1 MNSNNSI
8 LGGGSRQGLTR
19 REEYARATR
28 QAIIDAAR
36 RLFSERGYFNTKV
49 DDIAALARVAPA
61 TVYAVLGGKQGLLN
75 TLIDVFTT
83 APIIEATIGRIEE
96 MDDPRTVLR
105 LVAATCRRM
114 EEEFGDIMRVMRAIA
129 PHDEAVSETLAAAT
143 TRTRQ
148 AFVPIAQRLAD
159 LGALRDGL
167 DVKQAVDVFW
177 FYFGYSGFLTLHN
190 DNGWSY
196 ERAEQWLCEEASRA
210 LLQSQ
215 LVPRSS
221 LRKTRDS

>member
-1 MNSNNSI
+1 MLS
-8 LGGGSRQGLTR
+8 GGSKQGLTR

-75 TLIDVFTT
+75 TLIDVWTT
-83 APIIEATIGRIEE
+83 APIIAAAIGRIEE

-105 LVAATCRRM
+105 LVAATSRRM

-129 PHDEAVSETLAAAT
+129 PHDEAVSGTLAAAT

-177 FYFGYSGFLTLHN
+177 FYFGYCGFLTLHN

-215 LVPRSS
+215 LVPCSS
-221 LRKTRDS
+221 AAK